1 MPNYAEINHASAEL
15 SAELGMLNFGRIFG
29 NAEMLCLTYPSI
41 SSIKSQSSKPFGPLC
56 P

>member
-29 NAEMLCLTYPSI
+29 NAEMLCGRMI
-41 SSIKSQSSKPFGPLC
+41 SN
-56 P
+56 